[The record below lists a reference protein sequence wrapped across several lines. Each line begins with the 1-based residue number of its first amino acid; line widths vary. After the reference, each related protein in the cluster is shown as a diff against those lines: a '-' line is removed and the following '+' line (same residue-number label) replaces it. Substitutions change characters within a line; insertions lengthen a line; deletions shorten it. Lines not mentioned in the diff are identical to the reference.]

1 MAVSEKL
8 GPKLVC
14 TACGEELDTADL
26 PKATDNL
33 NAPAGVKSQ
42 YDKGPMNTC
51 PECGGLLKMK

>member
-1 MAVSEKL
+1 MAVSEKR

-14 TACGEELDTADL
+14 TVCREELDTADL

-33 NAPAGVKSQ
+33 NAPAGVRSQ
-42 YDKGPMNTC
+42 YDKAPMNTC